1 MSVMR
6 IMSVIIMR
14 VFSEI
19 GFYLVIMTI
28 TLIRVIPVTCAMSV
42 MWAMSVT
49 KVNLVLRE
57 ISVTRAVI
65 RIKKENTSV
74 KD

>member
-19 GFYLVIMTI
+19 GFFLVIMTI
-28 TLIRVIPVTCAMSV
+28 TLIRVIPVICAMSV
-42 MWAMSVT
+42 R

-65 RIKKENTSV
+65 RIKKENAFV

>member
-19 GFYLVIMTI
+19 GFFLVIMTI
-28 TLIRVIPVTCAMSV
+28 TLIRVIPVIC
-42 MWAMSVT
+42 AMSVT

-65 RIKKENTSV
+65 RIKKENAFV

>member
-28 TLIRVIPVTCAMSV
+28 TLIQVIPVICAMSV

>member
-14 VFSEI
+14 VFPEI
-19 GFYLVIMTI
+19 GFFGNNDNYINTSYTSYVCNT
-28 TLIRVIPVTCAMSV
+28 V

-49 KVNLVLRE
+49 KVNLVMRE

-65 RIKKENTSV
+65 RKKKENAFV
-74 KD
+74 KK